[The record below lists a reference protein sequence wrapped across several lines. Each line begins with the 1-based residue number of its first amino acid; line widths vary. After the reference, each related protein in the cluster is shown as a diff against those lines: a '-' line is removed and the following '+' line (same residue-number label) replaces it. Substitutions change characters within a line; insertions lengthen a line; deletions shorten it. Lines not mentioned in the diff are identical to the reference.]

1 MQSMAFDIRWA
12 VLVKNKPY
20 LIFSWRK
27 VMNTLR
33 RYVKNAKDVF
43 RIIAGVIGSYA
54 GVISN
59 IIGTA
64 MGILA
69 SVMVIGGIVGLC
81 VYVKVL
87 PMFTEA
93 REEVFDKLVHLSEDD
108 FVMKEDTVVYD
119 SKGKQVGSVNAGSYK
134 YVKINDVSP
143 YIYEGYIAVEDKRF
157 KTHGGVDLVATM
169 RAGVSLL
176 KHNMEITQG
185 GSTITQ
191 QVIKNN
197 LLTQNKSY
205 TRKIAEIL
213 LAPTIESKF
222 TKAQIM
228 EFYCN
233 SNFYGN
239 KCYGVG
245 AASKYYFGKKCADLE
260 PHEAAMLIGLSNSPA
275 SYNPV
280 LHPKA
285 ALKKRNSVL
294 RIMCKEGVITP
305 KEYKSALKK
314 KLNIKQF
321 SEKGGSKESYV
332 MSYAIHCAAISL
344 MEKENFKFQYVFDSK
359 EDYQKYNKQYSKV
372 YSEKIESIRSGGY
385 KLYTSINMKKQKKLQ
400 KAVDNGLSFNKE
412 KDGDTGK
419 YALQGAA
426 VCINNETNY
435 VEAIVGGRGKNDQY
449 NRAYLAARQSGSA
462 IKPLIDYTP
471 GFESGMYSPST
482 IVNDHKFVNGPS
494 NAGGGYHGNVRIRE
508 AVARS
513 LNTVAWQVLDN
524 ITVKYGLSF
533 LDKLHFHNI
542 SYIDNDNM
550 ALSLGG
556 FTEGVRVVDMAKGF
570 STLANNG
577 SYSDRTCIKKIE
589 HVSDG
594 VVYKNNNEKDQVY
607 SQDAAWMMTDVL
619 KGVFNES
626 YGTGRKLKLDNG
638 QICAGKTGTTN
649 SSKDVWFCGYTKYYT
664 TVVWAG
670 YDTPRAMP
678 GASGASIPGVIW
690 KDYMDDIHKKLKPED
705 FIMPSTISLAKYDG
719 NGNIIEGTAI
729 SGSSKRTYGMDYFS
743 KTILSEKADEVQVL
757 NDKKYQKEVLKKLKN
772 FEKRY
777 ISNIA
782 DYYDLE
788 NDYKELT
795 DMISSIVDDDV
806 RTDYAVRA
814 RNKYD
819 SLKDETVSWKKVVK
833 AYEKQQ
839 KEENERLAEKKKN
852 DSERALKNQIYK
864 NKIELARTRIKR
876 MHGYLYQP
884 SNMQLLID
892 SAKEALDACKGY
904 SEYYNLKAMFD
915 MYKKELEELPV
926 KGESNKKI
934 RRQQIQVNRWQRK
947 NLRKRNRGGSDK
959 WKKIKMI

>member
-1 MQSMAFDIRWA
+1 
-12 VLVKNKPY
+12 
-20 LIFSWRK
+20 
-27 VMNTLR
+27 MNTLR

-143 YIYEGYIAVEDKRF
+143 YMYEGYIAVEDKRF

-344 MEKENFKFQYVFDSK
+344 MEKENFKFKYVFDSK

-482 IVNDHKFVNGPS
+482 IVNDHKFANGPS

-757 NDKKYQKEVLKKLKN
+757 KDKKYQKEVLKKLKN

-884 SNMQLLID
+884 SNMQILID

-926 KGESNKKI
+926 KGESNKKN
-934 RRQQIQVNRWQRK
+934 QTPTDTSEPVATEEPQEEE
-947 NLRKRNRGGSDK
+947 
-959 WKKIKMI
+959 

>member
-1 MQSMAFDIRWA
+1 MAFDIRWA

-482 IVNDHKFVNGPS
+482 IVNDHKFANGPS

-757 NDKKYQKEVLKKLKN
+757 KDKKYQKEVLKKLKN
-772 FEKRY
+772 FEKIY

-795 DMISSIVDDDV
+795 DMISSIMDDDV

-839 KEENERLAEKKKN
+839 KEENERLVEKKKN

-884 SNMQLLID
+884 SNMQILID

-926 KGESNKKI
+926 KGESNKKN
-934 RRQQIQVNRWQRK
+934 QTPTDTCEPVATEEPQEEE
-947 NLRKRNRGGSDK
+947 
-959 WKKIKMI
+959 

>member
-1 MQSMAFDIRWA
+1 
-12 VLVKNKPY
+12 
-20 LIFSWRK
+20 
-27 VMNTLR
+27 MNTLR
-33 RYVKNAKDVF
+33 KYVKNAKDVF
-43 RIIAGVIGSYA
+43 RIIVGAIGSYV
-54 GVISN
+54 GVVSN
-59 IIGTA
+59 ILGA
-64 MGILA
+64 VMGILA

-93 REEVFDKLVHLSEDD
+93 REEVFDKLVHLSKDD
-108 FVMKEDTVVYD
+108 FIMKEDTVVYD
-119 SKGKQVGSVNAGSYK
+119 ANGKKVGSVNAGSYK
-134 YVKINDVSP
+134 YVSINDISP
-143 YIYEGYIAVEDKRF
+143 YIYDGYIAVEDKRF

-245 AASKYYFGKKCADLE
+245 AASRYYFGKKCADLE
-260 PHEAAMLIGLSNSPA
+260 PQEAAMLIGLSNSPTA
-275 SYNPV
+275 YNPV
-280 LHPKA
+280 LHPQA
-285 ALKKRNSVL
+285 ALKKRNRVL
-294 RIMCKEGVITP
+294 KTMCNEGAITP
-305 KEYKSALKK
+305 KEYKAAVKK
-314 KLNIKQF
+314 ELNIKQL
-321 SEKGGSKESYV
+321 SEEGSSNETYV
-332 MSYAIHCAAISL
+332 ISYAIHCSAISL
-344 MEKENFKFQYVFDSK
+344 MEKEDFKFKYVFDSK
-359 EDYQKYNKQYSKV
+359 EDYQKYNKTYSKA

-385 KLYTSINMKKQKKLQ
+385 KIYTSINMKKQKKLQ
-400 KAVDNGLSFNKE
+400 KSVDEGLAFNKE
-412 KDGDTGK
+412 KDNDSGK

-426 VCINNETNY
+426 VCVNNETGY
-435 VEAIVGGRGKNDQY
+435 VEAVVGGRGKNDQY

-482 IVNDHKFVNGPS
+482 IVNDNKFTNGPS
-494 NAGGGYHGNVRIRE
+494 NAGGAYYGSVHIRE

-524 ITVKYGLSF
+524 ISVKYGLSF

-577 SYSDRTCIKKIE
+577 SFSDRTCVKKIE

-594 VVYKNNNEKDQVY
+594 VVYKNNNEKTQVY
-607 SQDAAWMMTDVL
+607 SEDAAWMMTDVL

-626 YGTGRKLKLDNG
+626 YGTGRKLKLENG

-690 KDYMDDIHKKLKPED
+690 KDYMDKIHEKLKPQD
-705 FIMPSTISLAKYDG
+705 FTMPSTISLAKYDSA
-719 NGNIIEGTAI
+719 GNIIEGTAVA
-729 SGSSKRTYGMDYFS
+729 GSKTRPAGMDYFS
-743 KTILSEKADEVQVL
+743 KSILSEKAEEVQVL
-757 NDKKYQKEVLKKLKN
+757 KDKKYQKEVLAALKK
-772 FEKRY
+772 FEKMY
-777 ISNIA
+777 IKNIA

-788 NDYKELT
+788 NDYKKLT

-806 RTDYAVRA
+806 RTDYAIRA

-819 SLKDETVSWKKVVK
+819 SLKDETVDWKKVVK

-852 DSERALKNQIYK
+852 DSQRALNNQIYK
-864 NKIELARTRIKR
+864 NRINLARTRIKR
-876 MHGYLYQP
+876 MHGYVYQP

-892 SAKEALDACKGY
+892 SAKQALDACKGY
-904 SEYYNLKAMFD
+904 AEYTSLKAMYD
-915 MYKKELEELPV
+915 EYKAELENLPTKAEYDKKKNTTTPTEAPV
-926 KGESNKKI
+926 ETAEPVQDGEE
-934 RRQQIQVNRWQRK
+934 
-947 NLRKRNRGGSDK
+947 
-959 WKKIKMI
+959 

>member
-1 MQSMAFDIRWA
+1 
-12 VLVKNKPY
+12 
-20 LIFSWRK
+20 
-27 VMNTLR
+27 MNTLR

-482 IVNDHKFVNGPS
+482 IVNDHKFANGPS

-757 NDKKYQKEVLKKLKN
+757 KDKKYQKEVLKKLKN
-772 FEKRY
+772 FEKIY

-795 DMISSIVDDDV
+795 DMISSIMDDDV

-839 KEENERLAEKKKN
+839 KEENERLVEKKKN

-884 SNMQLLID
+884 SNMQILID

-926 KGESNKKI
+926 KGESN
-934 RRQQIQVNRWQRK
+934 RK
-947 NLRKRNRGGSDK
+947 NQTPTDTSEPVATEEPQEEE
-959 WKKIKMI
+959 

>member
-1 MQSMAFDIRWA
+1 
-12 VLVKNKPY
+12 
-20 LIFSWRK
+20 
-27 VMNTLR
+27 MNTLR

-482 IVNDHKFVNGPS
+482 IVNDHKFANGPS

-743 KTILSEKADEVQVL
+743 NTILSEKADEVQVL
-757 NDKKYQKEVLKKLKN
+757 KDKKYQKEVLKKLKN

-884 SNMQLLID
+884 SNMQILID
-892 SAKEALDACKGY
+892 SAKEALEACKGY

-926 KGESNKKI
+926 KGESNKKN
-934 RRQQIQVNRWQRK
+934 QTPTDTSEPVATEEPQEEE
-947 NLRKRNRGGSDK
+947 
-959 WKKIKMI
+959 

>member
-1 MQSMAFDIRWA
+1 
-12 VLVKNKPY
+12 
-20 LIFSWRK
+20 
-27 VMNTLR
+27 MNTLR
-33 RYVKNAKDVF
+33 KYVKNAKDVF
-43 RIIAGVIGSYA
+43 RIIVGAIGSYV
-54 GVISN
+54 GVVSN
-59 IIGTA
+59 ILGA
-64 MGILA
+64 VMGILA

-93 REEVFDKLVHLSEDD
+93 REEVFDKLVHLSKDD
-108 FVMKEDTVVYD
+108 FIMKEDTVVYD
-119 SKGKQVGSVNAGSYK
+119 ANGKKVGSVNAGSYK
-134 YVKINDVSP
+134 YVSINDISP
-143 YIYEGYIAVEDKRF
+143 YIYDGYIAVEDKRF

-245 AASKYYFGKKCADLE
+245 AASRYYFGKKCADLE
-260 PHEAAMLIGLSNSPA
+260 PQEAAMLIGLSNSPTA
-275 SYNPV
+275 YNPV
-280 LHPKA
+280 LHPQA
-285 ALKKRNSVL
+285 ALKKRNRVL
-294 RIMCKEGVITP
+294 KTMCNEGAITP
-305 KEYKSALKK
+305 KEYKAAVKK
-314 KLNIKQF
+314 ELNIKQL
-321 SEKGGSKESYV
+321 SEEGSSNETYV
-332 MSYAIHCAAISL
+332 ISYAIHCAAISL
-344 MEKENFKFQYVFDSK
+344 MEKEDFKFKYVFDSK
-359 EDYQKYNKQYSKV
+359 EDYQKYNKTYSKA

-385 KLYTSINMKKQKKLQ
+385 KIYTSINMKKQKKLQ
-400 KAVDNGLSFNKE
+400 KSVDEGLAFNKE
-412 KDGDTGK
+412 KDNDSGK

-426 VCINNETNY
+426 VCVNNETGY
-435 VEAIVGGRGKNDQY
+435 VEAVVGGRGKNDQY

-482 IVNDHKFVNGPS
+482 IVNDNKFTNGPS
-494 NAGGGYHGNVRIRE
+494 NAGGAYYGSVHIRE

-524 ITVKYGLSF
+524 ISVKYGLSF

-577 SYSDRTCIKKIE
+577 SFSDRTCVKKIE

-594 VVYKNNNEKDQVY
+594 VVYKNNNEKTQVY
-607 SQDAAWMMTDVL
+607 SEDAAWMMTDVL

-626 YGTGRKLKLDNG
+626 YGTGRKLKLENG

-690 KDYMDDIHKKLKPED
+690 KDYMDKIHEKLKPQD
-705 FIMPSTISLAKYDG
+705 FTMPSTISLAKYDSA
-719 NGNIIEGTAI
+719 GNIIEGTAVA
-729 SGSSKRTYGMDYFS
+729 GSKTRPAGMDYFS
-743 KTILSEKADEVQVL
+743 KSILSEKAEEVQVL
-757 NDKKYQKEVLKKLKN
+757 KDKKYQKEVLAALKK
-772 FEKRY
+772 FEKMY
-777 ISNIA
+777 IKNIA

-788 NDYKELT
+788 NDYKKLT

-806 RTDYAVRA
+806 RTDYAIRA

-819 SLKDETVSWKKVVK
+819 SLKDETVDWKKVVK

-852 DSERALKNQIYK
+852 DSQRALNNQIYK
-864 NKIELARTRIKR
+864 NRINLARTRIKR
-876 MHGYLYQP
+876 MHGYIYQP

-892 SAKEALDACKGY
+892 SAKQALDACKGY
-904 SEYYNLKAMFD
+904 AEYTSLKAMYD
-915 MYKKELEELPV
+915 EYKAELENLPTKAEYDKKKNTTTPTEAPV
-926 KGESNKKI
+926 ETAEPIQDGEE
-934 RRQQIQVNRWQRK
+934 
-947 NLRKRNRGGSDK
+947 
-959 WKKIKMI
+959 

>member
-344 MEKENFKFQYVFDSK
+344 MEKENFKFKYVFDSK

-482 IVNDHKFVNGPS
+482 IVNDHKFTNGPS

-757 NDKKYQKEVLKKLKN
+757 KDKKYQKEVLKKLKN
-772 FEKRY
+772 FEKMY

-795 DMISSIVDDDV
+795 DMISSIMDDDV

-839 KEENERLAEKKKN
+839 KEENERLVEKKKN

-884 SNMQLLID
+884 SNMQILID

-926 KGESNKKI
+926 KGESNKKN
-934 RRQQIQVNRWQRK
+934 QTPTDTSEPVATEEPQEEE
-947 NLRKRNRGGSDK
+947 
-959 WKKIKMI
+959 

>member
-344 MEKENFKFQYVFDSK
+344 MEKENFKFKYVFDSK

-400 KAVDNGLSFNKE
+400 KAVDNGLAFNKE

-482 IVNDHKFVNGPS
+482 IVNDHKFANGPS

-757 NDKKYQKEVLKKLKN
+757 KDKKYQKEVLKKLKN
-772 FEKRY
+772 FEKIY

-795 DMISSIVDDDV
+795 DMISSIMDDDV

-839 KEENERLAEKKKN
+839 KEENERLVEKKKMIQ
-852 DSERALKNQIYK
+852 R
-864 NKIELARTRIKR
+864 EL
-876 MHGYLYQP
+876 
-884 SNMQLLID
+884 
-892 SAKEALDACKGY
+892 
-904 SEYYNLKAMFD
+904 
-915 MYKKELEELPV
+915 
-926 KGESNKKI
+926 
-934 RRQQIQVNRWQRK
+934 
-947 NLRKRNRGGSDK
+947 
-959 WKKIKMI
+959 

>member
-1 MQSMAFDIRWA
+1 
-12 VLVKNKPY
+12 
-20 LIFSWRK
+20 
-27 VMNTLR
+27 
-33 RYVKNAKDVF
+33 
-43 RIIAGVIGSYA
+43 
-54 GVISN
+54 
-59 IIGTA
+59 
-64 MGILA
+64 
-69 SVMVIGGIVGLC
+69 
-81 VYVKVL
+81 
-87 PMFTEA
+87 MFTEA
-93 REEVFDKLVHLSEDD
+93 REEVFDKLVHLSKDD
-108 FVMKEDTVVYD
+108 FIMKEDTVVYD
-119 SKGKQVGSVNAGSYK
+119 ANGKKVGSVNAGSYK
-134 YVKINDVSP
+134 YVSINDISP
-143 YIYEGYIAVEDKRF
+143 YIYDGYIAVEDKRF
-157 KTHGGVDLVATM
+157 RTHGGVDLVATM

-233 SNFYGN
+233 SNYYGN

-245 AASKYYFGKKCADLE
+245 AASRYYFGKKCADLE
-260 PHEAAMLIGLSNSPA
+260 PQEAAMLIGLPNSPA
-275 SYNPV
+275 AYNPV
-280 LHPKA
+280 LHPQA
-285 ALKKRNSVL
+285 ALKKRNRVL
-294 RIMCKEGVITP
+294 KTMCNDGVITP
-305 KEYKSALKK
+305 KEYKAAVKK
-314 KLNIKQF
+314 KLNIKQL
-321 SEKGGSKESYV
+321 SEEGSSNETYV
-332 MSYAIHCAAISL
+332 ISYAIHCSAISL
-344 MEKENFKFQYVFDSK
+344 MEKEDFKFKYVFDSK
-359 EDYQKYNKQYSKV
+359 EDYQKYNKTYSKA

-385 KLYTSINMKKQKKLQ
+385 KIYTSINMKKQKKLQ
-400 KAVDNGLSFNKE
+400 KSVDEGLAFNKE
-412 KDGDTGK
+412 KDNDSGK

-426 VCINNETNY
+426 VCVNNETGY
-435 VEAIVGGRGKNDQY
+435 VEAVVGGRGKNDQY

-482 IVNDHKFVNGPS
+482 IVNDNKFANGPS
-494 NAGGGYHGNVRIRE
+494 NAGGAYYGSVHIRE

-524 ITVKYGLSF
+524 ISVKYGLSF

-577 SYSDRTCIKKIE
+577 SFSDRTCVKKIE

-594 VVYKNNNEKDQVY
+594 VVYKNNNEKTQVY
-607 SQDAAWMMTDVL
+607 SEDAAWMMTDVL

-626 YGTGRKLKLDNG
+626 YGTGRKLKLENG

-690 KDYMDDIHKKLKPED
+690 KDYMDKIHEKLKPQD
-705 FIMPSTISLAKYDG
+705 FTMPSTISLAKYDSA
-719 NGNIIEGTAI
+719 GNIIEGTAVA
-729 SGSSKRTYGMDYFS
+729 GSKTRPAGMDYFS
-743 KTILSEKADEVQVL
+743 KSILSEKAEEVQVL
-757 NDKKYQKEVLKKLKN
+757 KDKQYQKEVLAALKK
-772 FEKRY
+772 FEKMY
-777 ISNIA
+777 IKNIA

-788 NDYKELT
+788 NDYKKLT

-806 RTDYAVRA
+806 RTDYAIRA

-819 SLKDETVSWKKVVK
+819 SLKDETVDWKKVVK

-852 DSERALKNQIYK
+852 DSQRALNNQIYK
-864 NKIELARTRIKR
+864 NRINLARTRIKR
-876 MHGYLYQP
+876 MHGYVYQP

-892 SAKEALDACKGY
+892 SAKQALDACKGY
-904 SEYYNLKAMFD
+904 AEYTSLKAMYD
-915 MYKKELEELPV
+915 EYKAELENLPTKAEYDKKKNTTTPTEAPV
-926 KGESNKKI
+926 ETAEPVQDGEE
-934 RRQQIQVNRWQRK
+934 
-947 NLRKRNRGGSDK
+947 
-959 WKKIKMI
+959 

>member
-1 MQSMAFDIRWA
+1 M
-12 VLVKNKPY
+12 
-20 LIFSWRK
+20 
-27 VMNTLR
+27 
-33 RYVKNAKDVF
+33 
-43 RIIAGVIGSYA
+43 
-54 GVISN
+54 
-59 IIGTA
+59 
-64 MGILA
+64 
-69 SVMVIGGIVGLC
+69 
-81 VYVKVL
+81 
-87 PMFTEA
+87 
-93 REEVFDKLVHLSEDD
+93 
-108 FVMKEDTVVYD
+108 
-119 SKGKQVGSVNAGSYK
+119 
-134 YVKINDVSP
+134 
-143 YIYEGYIAVEDKRF
+143 EDKRF

-294 RIMCKEGVITP
+294 MIMCKEGVITP

-482 IVNDHKFVNGPS
+482 IVNDHKFANGPS

-757 NDKKYQKEVLKKLKN
+757 KDKKYQKEVLKKLKN
-772 FEKRY
+772 FEKIY

-795 DMISSIVDDDV
+795 DMISSIMDDDV

-839 KEENERLAEKKKN
+839 KEENERLVEKKKN

-884 SNMQLLID
+884 SNMQILID

-926 KGESNKKI
+926 KGESNKKN
-934 RRQQIQVNRWQRK
+934 QTPTDTSEPVATEEPQEEE
-947 NLRKRNRGGSDK
+947 
-959 WKKIKMI
+959 

>member
-482 IVNDHKFVNGPS
+482 IVNDHKFANGPS

-705 FIMPSTISLAKYDG
+705 FILPYTISLAKYDG

-757 NDKKYQKEVLKKLKN
+757 KDKKYQKEVLKKLKN

-884 SNMQLLID
+884 SNMQILID

-926 KGESNKKI
+926 KGESNKKN
-934 RRQQIQVNRWQRK
+934 QTPTDTSEPVATEEPQEEE
-947 NLRKRNRGGSDK
+947 
-959 WKKIKMI
+959 

>member
-275 SYNPV
+275 LYNPV

-757 NDKKYQKEVLKKLKN
+757 KDKKYQKEVLKKLKN

-926 KGESNKKI
+926 KGESNKKN
-934 RRQQIQVNRWQRK
+934 QTPTDTSEPVATEEPQEEE
-947 NLRKRNRGGSDK
+947 
-959 WKKIKMI
+959 

>member
-1 MQSMAFDIRWA
+1 
-12 VLVKNKPY
+12 
-20 LIFSWRK
+20 
-27 VMNTLR
+27 MNTLR

-43 RIIAGVIGSYA
+43 RIIVGAIGSYV
-54 GVISN
+54 GVVSN
-59 IIGTA
+59 ILGA
-64 MGILA
+64 VMGILA

-93 REEVFDKLVHLSEDD
+93 REEVFDKLVHLSKDD
-108 FVMKEDTVVYD
+108 FIMKEDTVVYD
-119 SKGKQVGSVNAGSYK
+119 ANGKKVGSVNAGSYK
-134 YVKINDVSP
+134 YVSINDISP
-143 YIYEGYIAVEDKRF
+143 YIYDGYIAVEDKRF
-157 KTHGGVDLVATM
+157 RTHGGVDLVATM

-233 SNFYGN
+233 SNYYGN

-245 AASKYYFGKKCADLE
+245 AASRYYFGKKCADLE
-260 PHEAAMLIGLSNSPA
+260 PQEAAMLIGLSNSPA

-280 LHPKA
+280 LHPQA
-285 ALKKRNSVL
+285 ALKKRNRVL
-294 RIMCKEGVITP
+294 KTMCNDGVITP
-305 KEYKSALKK
+305 KEYKAAVKK
-314 KLNIKQF
+314 KLNIKQLT
-321 SEKGGSKESYV
+321 EEGSSNETYV
-332 MSYAIHCAAISL
+332 ISYAIHCSAISL
-344 MEKENFKFQYVFDSK
+344 MEKEDFKFKYVFDSK
-359 EDYQKYNKQYSKV
+359 EDYQKYNKTYSKA
-372 YSEKIESIRSGGY
+372 YNEKIESIRSGGY
-385 KLYTSINMKKQKKLQ
+385 KIYTSINMKKQKKLQ
-400 KAVDNGLSFNKE
+400 KSVDEGLAFNKE
-412 KDGDTGK
+412 KDNDSGK

-426 VCINNETNY
+426 VCVNNETGY
-435 VEAIVGGRGKNDQY
+435 VEAVVGGRGKNDQY

-482 IVNDHKFVNGPS
+482 IVNDNKFTNGPS
-494 NAGGGYHGNVRIRE
+494 NAGGAYYGSVHIRE

-524 ITVKYGLSF
+524 ISVKYGLSF

-577 SYSDRTCIKKIE
+577 SFSDRTCVKKIE

-594 VVYKNNNEKDQVY
+594 VVYKNNNEKTQVY
-607 SQDAAWMMTDVL
+607 SEDAAWMMTDVL

-626 YGTGRKLKLDNG
+626 YGTGRKLKLENG

-690 KDYMDDIHKKLKPED
+690 KDYMDKIHEKLKPQD
-705 FIMPSTISLAKYDG
+705 FTMPSTISLAKYDSA
-719 NGNIIEGTAI
+719 GNIIEGTAVA
-729 SGSSKRTYGMDYFS
+729 GSKTRPAGMDYFS
-743 KTILSEKADEVQVL
+743 KSILSEKAEEVQVL
-757 NDKKYQKEVLKKLKN
+757 KDKQYQKEVLAALKK
-772 FEKRY
+772 FEKMY
-777 ISNIA
+777 IKNIA

-788 NDYKELT
+788 NDYKKLI

-806 RTDYAVRA
+806 RTDYAIRA

-819 SLKDETVSWKKVVK
+819 SLKDETVDWKKVVK

-852 DSERALKNQIYK
+852 DSQRALNNQIYK
-864 NKIELARTRIKR
+864 NRINLARTRIKR
-876 MHGYLYQP
+876 MHGYIYQP
-884 SNMQLLID
+884 SNMQILID
-892 SAKEALDACKGY
+892 SAKQALDACKGY
-904 SEYYNLKAMFD
+904 AEYTSLKAMYD
-915 MYKKELEELPV
+915 EYKAELENLPTKAEYDKKKNTTTPTEAPV
-926 KGESNKKI
+926 ETAEPIQDGEE
-934 RRQQIQVNRWQRK
+934 
-947 NLRKRNRGGSDK
+947 
-959 WKKIKMI
+959 

>member
-1 MQSMAFDIRWA
+1 
-12 VLVKNKPY
+12 
-20 LIFSWRK
+20 
-27 VMNTLR
+27 MNTLR

-43 RIIAGVIGSYA
+43 RIIVGAIGSYV
-54 GVISN
+54 GVVSN
-59 IIGTA
+59 ILGA
-64 MGILA
+64 VMGILA

-93 REEVFDKLVHLSEDD
+93 REEVFDKLVHLSKDD
-108 FVMKEDTVVYD
+108 FIMKEDTVVYD
-119 SKGKQVGSVNAGSYK
+119 ANGKKVGSVNAGSYK
-134 YVKINDVSP
+134 YVSINDISP
-143 YIYEGYIAVEDKRF
+143 YIYDGYIAVEDKRF

-233 SNFYGN
+233 SNYYGN

-245 AASKYYFGKKCADLE
+245 AASRYYFGKKCADLE
-260 PHEAAMLIGLSNSPA
+260 PQEAAMLIGLSNSPTA
-275 SYNPV
+275 YNPV
-280 LHPKA
+280 LHPQA
-285 ALKKRNSVL
+285 ALKKRNRVL
-294 RIMCKEGVITP
+294 KTMCNEGAITP
-305 KEYKSALKK
+305 KEYKAAVKK
-314 KLNIKQF
+314 ELNIKQL
-321 SEKGGSKESYV
+321 SEEGSSNETYV
-332 MSYAIHCAAISL
+332 ISYAIHCSAISL
-344 MEKENFKFQYVFDSK
+344 MEKEDFKFKYVFDSK
-359 EDYQKYNKQYSKV
+359 EDYQKYNKTYSKA

-385 KLYTSINMKKQKKLQ
+385 KIYTSINMKKQKKLQ
-400 KAVDNGLSFNKE
+400 KSVDEGLAFNKE
-412 KDGDTGK
+412 KDNDSGK

-426 VCINNETNY
+426 VCVNNETGY
-435 VEAIVGGRGKNDQY
+435 VEAVVGGRGKNDQY

-482 IVNDHKFVNGPS
+482 IVNDNKFTNGPS
-494 NAGGGYHGNVRIRE
+494 NAGGAYYGSVHIRE

-524 ITVKYGLSF
+524 ISVKYGLSF

-577 SYSDRTCIKKIE
+577 SFSDRTCVKKIE

-594 VVYKNNNEKDQVY
+594 VVYKNNNEKTQVY
-607 SQDAAWMMTDVL
+607 SEDAAWMMTDVL

-626 YGTGRKLKLDNG
+626 YGTGRKLKLENG

-690 KDYMDDIHKKLKPED
+690 KDYMDKIHEKLKPQD
-705 FIMPSTISLAKYDG
+705 FTMPSTISLAKYDSA
-719 NGNIIEGTAI
+719 GNIIEGTAVA
-729 SGSSKRTYGMDYFS
+729 GSKTRPAGMDYFS
-743 KTILSEKADEVQVL
+743 KSILSEKAEEVQVL
-757 NDKKYQKEVLKKLKN
+757 KDKQYQKEVLAALKK
-772 FEKRY
+772 FEKMY
-777 ISNIA
+777 IKNIA

-788 NDYKELT
+788 NDYKKLT

-806 RTDYAVRA
+806 RTDYAIRA

-819 SLKDETVSWKKVVK
+819 SLKDETVDWKKVVK

-852 DSERALKNQIYK
+852 DSQRALNNQIYK
-864 NKIELARTRIKR
+864 NRINLARTRIKR
-876 MHGYLYQP
+876 MHGYVYQP

-892 SAKEALDACKGY
+892 SAKQALDACKGY
-904 SEYYNLKAMFD
+904 AEYTSLKAMYD
-915 MYKKELEELPV
+915 EYKAELENLPTKAEYDKKKNTTTPTEAPV
-926 KGESNKKI
+926 ETAEPVQDGEE
-934 RRQQIQVNRWQRK
+934 
-947 NLRKRNRGGSDK
+947 
-959 WKKIKMI
+959 

>member
-1 MQSMAFDIRWA
+1 
-12 VLVKNKPY
+12 
-20 LIFSWRK
+20 
-27 VMNTLR
+27 MNTLR
-33 RYVKNAKDVF
+33 KYVKNAKDVF
-43 RIIAGVIGSYA
+43 RIIVGAIGSYV
-54 GVISN
+54 GVVSN
-59 IIGTA
+59 ILGA
-64 MGILA
+64 VMGILA

-93 REEVFDKLVHLSEDD
+93 REEVFDKLVHLSKDD
-108 FVMKEDTVVYD
+108 FIMKEDTVVYD
-119 SKGKQVGSVNAGSYK
+119 ANGKKVGSVNAGSYK
-134 YVKINDVSP
+134 YVSINDISP
-143 YIYEGYIAVEDKRF
+143 YIYDGYIAVEDKRF
-157 KTHGGVDLVATM
+157 RTHGGVDLVATM

-233 SNFYGN
+233 SNYYGN

-245 AASKYYFGKKCADLE
+245 AASRYYFGKKCADLE
-260 PHEAAMLIGLSNSPA
+260 PQEAAMLIGLSNSPA
-275 SYNPV
+275 AYNPV
-280 LHPKA
+280 LHPQA
-285 ALKKRNSVL
+285 ALKKRNRVL
-294 RIMCKEGVITP
+294 KTMCNDGVITP
-305 KEYKSALKK
+305 KEYKAAVKK
-314 KLNIKQF
+314 KLNIKQL
-321 SEKGGSKESYV
+321 SEEGSSNETYV
-332 MSYAIHCAAISL
+332 ISYAIHCSAISL
-344 MEKENFKFQYVFDSK
+344 MEKEDFKFKYVFDSK
-359 EDYQKYNKQYSKV
+359 EDYQKYNKTYSKA
-372 YSEKIESIRSGGY
+372 YNEKIESIRSGGY
-385 KLYTSINMKKQKKLQ
+385 KIYTSINMKKQKKLQ
-400 KAVDNGLSFNKE
+400 KSVDEGLAFNKE
-412 KDGDTGK
+412 KDNDSGK

-426 VCINNETNY
+426 VCVNNETGY
-435 VEAIVGGRGKNDQY
+435 VEAVVGGRGKNDQY

-482 IVNDHKFVNGPS
+482 IVNDNKFANGPS
-494 NAGGGYHGNVRIRE
+494 NAGGAYYGSVHIRE

-524 ITVKYGLSF
+524 ISVKYGLSF

-577 SYSDRTCIKKIE
+577 SFSDRTCVKKIE

-594 VVYKNNNEKDQVY
+594 VVYKNNNEKTQVY
-607 SQDAAWMMTDVL
+607 SEDAAWMMTDVL

-626 YGTGRKLKLDNG
+626 YGTGRKLKLENG

-690 KDYMDDIHKKLKPED
+690 KDYMDKIHEKLKPQD
-705 FIMPSTISLAKYDG
+705 FTMPSTISLAKYDSA
-719 NGNIIEGTAI
+719 GNIIEGTAVA
-729 SGSSKRTYGMDYFS
+729 GSKTRPAGMDYFS
-743 KTILSEKADEVQVL
+743 KSILSEKAEEVQVL
-757 NDKKYQKEVLKKLKN
+757 KDKQYQKEVLAALKK
-772 FEKRY
+772 FEKMY
-777 ISNIA
+777 IKNIA

-788 NDYKELT
+788 NDYKKLT

-806 RTDYAVRA
+806 RTDYAIRA

-819 SLKDETVSWKKVVK
+819 SLKDETVDWKKVVK

-852 DSERALKNQIYK
+852 DSQRALNNQIYK
-864 NKIELARTRIKR
+864 NRINLARTRIKR
-876 MHGYLYQP
+876 MHGYIYQP

-892 SAKEALDACKGY
+892 SAKQALDACKGY
-904 SEYYNLKAMFD
+904 AEYTSLKAMYD
-915 MYKKELEELPV
+915 EYKAELENLPTKAEYDKKKNTTTPTEAPV
-926 KGESNKKI
+926 ETAEPVQDGEE
-934 RRQQIQVNRWQRK
+934 
-947 NLRKRNRGGSDK
+947 
-959 WKKIKMI
+959 

>member
-87 PMFTEA
+87 PMFTEG

-482 IVNDHKFVNGPS
+482 IVNDHKFANGPS

-757 NDKKYQKEVLKKLKN
+757 KDKKYQKEVLKKLKN

-839 KEENERLAEKKKN
+839 KEENERLVEKKKN

-884 SNMQLLID
+884 SNMQILID

-926 KGESNKKI
+926 KGESNKKN
-934 RRQQIQVNRWQRK
+934 QTPTDTSEPVATEEPQEEE
-947 NLRKRNRGGSDK
+947 
-959 WKKIKMI
+959 

>member
-1 MQSMAFDIRWA
+1 
-12 VLVKNKPY
+12 
-20 LIFSWRK
+20 
-27 VMNTLR
+27 
-33 RYVKNAKDVF
+33 
-43 RIIAGVIGSYA
+43 
-54 GVISN
+54 
-59 IIGTA
+59 
-64 MGILA
+64 
-69 SVMVIGGIVGLC
+69 
-81 VYVKVL
+81 
-87 PMFTEA
+87 
-93 REEVFDKLVHLSEDD
+93 
-108 FVMKEDTVVYD
+108 
-119 SKGKQVGSVNAGSYK
+119 
-134 YVKINDVSP
+134 
-143 YIYEGYIAVEDKRF
+143 
-157 KTHGGVDLVATM
+157 
-169 RAGVSLL
+169 
-176 KHNMEITQG
+176 MEITQG

-233 SNFYGN
+233 SNYYGN

-245 AASKYYFGKKCADLE
+245 AASRYYFGKKCADLE
-260 PHEAAMLIGLSNSPA
+260 PQEAAMLIGLSNSPA
-275 SYNPV
+275 AYNPV
-280 LHPKA
+280 LHPQA
-285 ALKKRNSVL
+285 ALKKRNRVL
-294 RIMCKEGVITP
+294 KTMCNDGVITP
-305 KEYKSALKK
+305 KEYKAAVKK
-314 KLNIKQF
+314 KLNIKQL
-321 SEKGGSKESYV
+321 SEEGSSNETYV
-332 MSYAIHCAAISL
+332 ISYAIHCSAISL
-344 MEKENFKFQYVFDSK
+344 MEKEDFKFKYVFDSK
-359 EDYQKYNKQYSKV
+359 EDYQKYNKTYSKA

-385 KLYTSINMKKQKKLQ
+385 KIYTSINMKKQKKLQ
-400 KAVDNGLSFNKE
+400 KSVDEGLAFNKE
-412 KDGDTGK
+412 KDNDSGK

-426 VCINNETNY
+426 VCVNNETGY
-435 VEAIVGGRGKNDQY
+435 VEAVVGGRGKNDQY

-482 IVNDHKFVNGPS
+482 IVNDNKFANGPS
-494 NAGGGYHGNVRIRE
+494 NAGGAYYGSVHIRE

-524 ITVKYGLSF
+524 ISVKYGLSF

-577 SYSDRTCIKKIE
+577 SFSDRTCVKKIE

-594 VVYKNNNEKDQVY
+594 VVYKNNNEKTQVY
-607 SQDAAWMMTDVL
+607 SEDAAWMMTDVL

-626 YGTGRKLKLDNG
+626 YGTGRKLKLENG

-690 KDYMDDIHKKLKPED
+690 KDYMDKIHEKLKPQD
-705 FIMPSTISLAKYDG
+705 FTMPSTISLAKYDSA
-719 NGNIIEGTAI
+719 GNIIEGTAVA
-729 SGSSKRTYGMDYFS
+729 GSKTRPAGMDYFS
-743 KTILSEKADEVQVL
+743 KSILSEKAEEVQVL
-757 NDKKYQKEVLKKLKN
+757 KDKQYQKEVLAALKK
-772 FEKRY
+772 FEKMY
-777 ISNIA
+777 IKNIA

-788 NDYKELT
+788 NDYKKLT

-806 RTDYAVRA
+806 RTDYAIRA

-819 SLKDETVSWKKVVK
+819 SLKDETVDWKKVVK

-852 DSERALKNQIYK
+852 DSQRALNNQIYK
-864 NKIELARTRIKR
+864 NRINLARTRIKR
-876 MHGYLYQP
+876 MHGYVYQP

-892 SAKEALDACKGY
+892 SAKQALDACKGY
-904 SEYYNLKAMFD
+904 AEYTSLKAMYD
-915 MYKKELEELPV
+915 EYKAELENLPTKAEYDKKKNNTTPTEAPV
-926 KGESNKKI
+926 ETAEPVQDGEE
-934 RRQQIQVNRWQRK
+934 
-947 NLRKRNRGGSDK
+947 
-959 WKKIKMI
+959 

>member
-87 PMFTEA
+87 PVFTEA

-482 IVNDHKFVNGPS
+482 IVNDHKFANGPS

-757 NDKKYQKEVLKKLKN
+757 KDKKYQKEVLKKLKN

-884 SNMQLLID
+884 SNMQILID
-892 SAKEALDACKGY
+892 SAKEALEACKGY

-926 KGESNKKI
+926 KGESNKKN
-934 RRQQIQVNRWQRK
+934 QTPTDTSEPVATEEPQEEE
-947 NLRKRNRGGSDK
+947 
-959 WKKIKMI
+959 

>member
-1 MQSMAFDIRWA
+1 MQFMAFDIRWA

-321 SEKGGSKESYV
+321 LEKGGSKDSYV

-344 MEKENFKFQYVFDSK
+344 MEKENFKFKYVFDSK

-482 IVNDHKFVNGPS
+482 IVNDHKFANGPS

-757 NDKKYQKEVLKKLKN
+757 KDKKYQKEVLKKLKN

-884 SNMQLLID
+884 SNMQILID

-915 MYKKELEELPV
+915 MYKKEGV
-926 KGESNKKI
+926 RI
-934 RRQQIQVNRWQRK
+934 VYRWNGQ
-947 NLRKRNRGGSDK
+947 
-959 WKKIKMI
+959 

>member
-20 LIFSWRK
+20 LIFCWRK

-482 IVNDHKFVNGPS
+482 IVNDHKFANGPS

-757 NDKKYQKEVLKKLKN
+757 KDKKYQKEVLKKLKN

-884 SNMQLLID
+884 SNMQILID
-892 SAKEALDACKGY
+892 SAKEALEACKGY

-926 KGESNKKI
+926 KGESNKKN
-934 RRQQIQVNRWQRK
+934 QTPTDTSEPVATEEPQEEE
-947 NLRKRNRGGSDK
+947 
-959 WKKIKMI
+959 

>member
-482 IVNDHKFVNGPS
+482 IVNDHKFANGPS
-494 NAGGGYHGNVRIRE
+494 NAGGGYHGNVRIRD

-757 NDKKYQKEVLKKLKN
+757 KDKKYQKEVLKKLKN
-772 FEKRY
+772 FEKIY

-795 DMISSIVDDDV
+795 DMISSIMDDDV

-839 KEENERLAEKKKN
+839 KEENERLVEKKKN

-884 SNMQLLID
+884 SNMQILID

-926 KGESNKKI
+926 KGESNKKN
-934 RRQQIQVNRWQRK
+934 QTPTDTSEPVATEEPQEEE
-947 NLRKRNRGGSDK
+947 
-959 WKKIKMI
+959 

>member
-1 MQSMAFDIRWA
+1 
-12 VLVKNKPY
+12 
-20 LIFSWRK
+20 
-27 VMNTLR
+27 MNTLR

-482 IVNDHKFVNGPS
+482 IVNDHKFANGPS

-743 KTILSEKADEVQVL
+743 KTILSEKADEVQGL
-757 NDKKYQKEVLKKLKN
+757 KDKKYQKEVLKKLKN
-772 FEKRY
+772 FEKIY

-795 DMISSIVDDDV
+795 DMISSIMDDDV

-839 KEENERLAEKKKN
+839 KEENERLVEKKKN

-884 SNMQLLID
+884 SNMQILID

-926 KGESNKKI
+926 KGESNKKN
-934 RRQQIQVNRWQRK
+934 QTPTDTSEPVATEEPQEEE
-947 NLRKRNRGGSDK
+947 
-959 WKKIKMI
+959 

>member
-1 MQSMAFDIRWA
+1 
-12 VLVKNKPY
+12 
-20 LIFSWRK
+20 
-27 VMNTLR
+27 MNTLR
-33 RYVKNAKDVF
+33 KYVKNAKDVF
-43 RIIAGVIGSYA
+43 RIIVGAIGSYV
-54 GVISN
+54 GVVSN
-59 IIGTA
+59 ILGA
-64 MGILA
+64 VMGILA

-93 REEVFDKLVHLSEDD
+93 REEVFDKLVHLSKDD
-108 FVMKEDTVVYD
+108 FIMKEDTVVYD
-119 SKGKQVGSVNAGSYK
+119 ANGKKVGSVNAGSYK
-134 YVKINDVSP
+134 YVSINDISP
-143 YIYEGYIAVEDKRF
+143 YIYDGYIAVEDKRF
-157 KTHGGVDLVATM
+157 RTHGGVDLVATM

-233 SNFYGN
+233 SNYYGN

-245 AASKYYFGKKCADLE
+245 AASRYYFGKKCADLE
-260 PHEAAMLIGLSNSPA
+260 PQEAAMLIGLSNSPA
-275 SYNPV
+275 AYNPV
-280 LHPKA
+280 LHPQA
-285 ALKKRNSVL
+285 ALKKRNRVL
-294 RIMCKEGVITP
+294 KTMCNDGVITP
-305 KEYKSALKK
+305 KEYKAAVKK
-314 KLNIKQF
+314 KLNIKQL
-321 SEKGGSKESYV
+321 SEEGSSNETYV
-332 MSYAIHCAAISL
+332 ISYAIHCSAISL
-344 MEKENFKFQYVFDSK
+344 MEKEDFKFKYVFDSK
-359 EDYQKYNKQYSKV
+359 EDYKKYNKTYSKA

-385 KLYTSINMKKQKKLQ
+385 KIYTSINMKKQKKLQ
-400 KAVDNGLSFNKE
+400 KSVDEGLAFNKE
-412 KDGDTGK
+412 KDNDSGK

-426 VCINNETNY
+426 VCVNNETGY
-435 VEAIVGGRGKNDQY
+435 VEAVVGGRGKNDQY

-482 IVNDHKFVNGPS
+482 IVNDNKFANGPS
-494 NAGGGYHGNVRIRE
+494 NAGGAYYGSVHIRE

-513 LNTVAWQVLDN
+513 LNTVEWQVLDN
-524 ITVKYGLSF
+524 ISVKYGLSF

-577 SYSDRTCIKKIE
+577 SFSDRTCVKKIE

-594 VVYKNNNEKDQVY
+594 VVYKNNNEKTQVY
-607 SQDAAWMMTDVL
+607 SEDAAWMMTDVL

-626 YGTGRKLKLDNG
+626 YGTGRKLKLENG

-690 KDYMDDIHKKLKPED
+690 KDYMDKIHEKLKPQD
-705 FIMPSTISLAKYDG
+705 FTMPSTISLAKYDSA
-719 NGNIIEGTAI
+719 GNIIEGTAVA
-729 SGSSKRTYGMDYFS
+729 GSKTRPAGMDYFS
-743 KTILSEKADEVQVL
+743 KSILSEKAEEVQVL
-757 NDKKYQKEVLKKLKN
+757 KDKQYQKEVLAALKK
-772 FEKRY
+772 FEKMY
-777 ISNIA
+777 IKNIA

-788 NDYKELT
+788 NDYKKLT

-806 RTDYAVRA
+806 RTDYAIRA

-819 SLKDETVSWKKVVK
+819 SLKDETVDWKKVVK

-839 KEENERLAEKKKN
+839 KEENERLAEKKTN
-852 DSERALKNQIYK
+852 DSQRALNNQIYK
-864 NKIELARTRIKR
+864 NRINLARTRIKR
-876 MHGYLYQP
+876 MHGYVYQP

-892 SAKEALDACKGY
+892 SAKQALDACKGY
-904 SEYYNLKAMFD
+904 AEYTSLKAMYD
-915 MYKKELEELPV
+915 EYKAELENLPTKAEYDKKKNTTTPTEAPV
-926 KGESNKKI
+926 ETAEPVQDGEE
-934 RRQQIQVNRWQRK
+934 
-947 NLRKRNRGGSDK
+947 
-959 WKKIKMI
+959 

>member
-1 MQSMAFDIRWA
+1 
-12 VLVKNKPY
+12 
-20 LIFSWRK
+20 
-27 VMNTLR
+27 MNTLR

-134 YVKINDVSP
+134 YVKINDVSQ

-482 IVNDHKFVNGPS
+482 IVNDHKFANGPS

-757 NDKKYQKEVLKKLKN
+757 KDKKYQKEVLKKLKN
-772 FEKRY
+772 FEKIY

-795 DMISSIVDDDV
+795 DMISSIMDDDV

-839 KEENERLAEKKKN
+839 KEENERLVEKKKN

-884 SNMQLLID
+884 SNMQILID

-926 KGESNKKI
+926 KGESNKKN
-934 RRQQIQVNRWQRK
+934 QTPTDTSEPVATEEPQEEE
-947 NLRKRNRGGSDK
+947 
-959 WKKIKMI
+959 

>member
-344 MEKENFKFQYVFDSK
+344 MEKENFKFKYVFDSK

-482 IVNDHKFVNGPS
+482 IVNDHKFANGPS

-577 SYSDRTCIKKIE
+577 SDIDRTCIKKIE

-757 NDKKYQKEVLKKLKN
+757 KDKKYQKEVLKKLKN

-884 SNMQLLID
+884 SNMQILID

-926 KGESNKKI
+926 KGESNKKN
-934 RRQQIQVNRWQRK
+934 QTPTDTSEPVATEEPQEEE
-947 NLRKRNRGGSDK
+947 
-959 WKKIKMI
+959 

>member
-1 MQSMAFDIRWA
+1 
-12 VLVKNKPY
+12 
-20 LIFSWRK
+20 
-27 VMNTLR
+27 MNTLR
-33 RYVKNAKDVF
+33 KYVKNAKDVF
-43 RIIAGVIGSYA
+43 RIIVGAIGSYV
-54 GVISN
+54 GVVSN
-59 IIGTA
+59 ILGA
-64 MGILA
+64 VMGILA

-93 REEVFDKLVHLSEDD
+93 REEVFDKLVHLSKDD
-108 FVMKEDTVVYD
+108 FIMKEDTVVYD
-119 SKGKQVGSVNAGSYK
+119 ANGKKVGSVNAGSYK
-134 YVKINDVSP
+134 YVSINDISP
-143 YIYEGYIAVEDKRF
+143 YIYDGYIAVEDKRF

-245 AASKYYFGKKCADLE
+245 AASRYYFGKKCADLE
-260 PHEAAMLIGLSNSPA
+260 PQEAAMLIGLSNSPTA
-275 SYNPV
+275 YNPV
-280 LHPKA
+280 LHPQA
-285 ALKKRNSVL
+285 ALKKRNRVL
-294 RIMCKEGVITP
+294 KTMCNEGAITP
-305 KEYKSALKK
+305 KEYKAAVKK
-314 KLNIKQF
+314 ELNIKQL
-321 SEKGGSKESYV
+321 SEEGSSNETYV
-332 MSYAIHCAAISL
+332 ISYAIHCAAISL
-344 MEKENFKFQYVFDSK
+344 MEKEDFKFKYVFDSK
-359 EDYQKYNKQYSKV
+359 EDYQKYNKTYSKA

-385 KLYTSINMKKQKKLQ
+385 KIYTSINMKKQKKLQ
-400 KAVDNGLSFNKE
+400 KSVDEGLAFNKE
-412 KDGDTGK
+412 KDNDSGK

-426 VCINNETNY
+426 VCVNNETGY
-435 VEAIVGGRGKNDQY
+435 VEAVVGGRGKNDQY

-482 IVNDHKFVNGPS
+482 IVNDNKFTNGPS
-494 NAGGGYHGNVRIRE
+494 NAGGAYYGSVHIRE

-524 ITVKYGLSF
+524 ISVKYGLSF

-577 SYSDRTCIKKIE
+577 SFSDRTCVKKIE

-594 VVYKNNNEKDQVY
+594 VVYKNNNEKTQVY
-607 SQDAAWMMTDVL
+607 SEDAAWMMTDVL

-626 YGTGRKLKLDNG
+626 YGTGRKLKLENG

-690 KDYMDDIHKKLKPED
+690 KDYMDKIHEKLKPQD
-705 FIMPSTISLAKYDG
+705 FTMPSTISLAKYDSA
-719 NGNIIEGTAI
+719 GNIIEGTAVA
-729 SGSSKRTYGMDYFS
+729 GSKTRPAGMDYFS
-743 KTILSEKADEVQVL
+743 KSILSEKAEEVQVL
-757 NDKKYQKEVLKKLKN
+757 KDKQYQKEVLAALKK
-772 FEKRY
+772 FEKMY
-777 ISNIA
+777 IKNIA

-788 NDYKELT
+788 NDYKKLT

-806 RTDYAVRA
+806 RTDYAIRA

-819 SLKDETVSWKKVVK
+819 SLKDETVDWKKVVK

-852 DSERALKNQIYK
+852 DSQRALNNQIYK
-864 NKIELARTRIKR
+864 NRINLARTRIKR
-876 MHGYLYQP
+876 MHGYIYQP

-892 SAKEALDACKGY
+892 SAKQALDACKGY
-904 SEYYNLKAMFD
+904 AEYTSLKAMYD
-915 MYKKELEELPV
+915 EYKAELENLPTKAEYDKKKNTTTPTEAPV
-926 KGESNKKI
+926 ETAEPVQDGEE
-934 RRQQIQVNRWQRK
+934 
-947 NLRKRNRGGSDK
+947 
-959 WKKIKMI
+959 

>member
-1 MQSMAFDIRWA
+1 
-12 VLVKNKPY
+12 
-20 LIFSWRK
+20 
-27 VMNTLR
+27 MNTLR

-344 MEKENFKFQYVFDSK
+344 MEKENFKFKYVFDSK

-482 IVNDHKFVNGPS
+482 IVNDHKFANGPS

-626 YGTGRKLKLDNG
+626 YGTGHKLKLDNG

-757 NDKKYQKEVLKKLKN
+757 KDKKYQKEVLKKLKN

-884 SNMQLLID
+884 SNMQILID

-926 KGESNKKI
+926 KGESNKKN
-934 RRQQIQVNRWQRK
+934 QTPTDTSEPVATEEPQEEE
-947 NLRKRNRGGSDK
+947 
-959 WKKIKMI
+959 

>member
-344 MEKENFKFQYVFDSK
+344 MEKENYKFKYVFDSK

-400 KAVDNGLSFNKE
+400 KAVDNGLAFNKE

-471 GFESGMYSPST
+471 GFESGLYSPST
-482 IVNDHKFVNGPS
+482 IVNDHKFANGPS

-570 STLANNG
+570 STLSNNG

-757 NDKKYQKEVLKKLKN
+757 KDKKYQKEVLKKLKN

-884 SNMQLLID
+884 SNMQILID

-926 KGESNKKI
+926 KGESNKKN
-934 RRQQIQVNRWQRK
+934 QTPTDTSEPVATEEPQEEE
-947 NLRKRNRGGSDK
+947 
-959 WKKIKMI
+959 

>member
-1 MQSMAFDIRWA
+1 
-12 VLVKNKPY
+12 
-20 LIFSWRK
+20 
-27 VMNTLR
+27 MNNLR

-43 RIIAGVIGSYA
+43 RIIVGAIGSYV
-54 GVISN
+54 GVVSN
-59 IIGTA
+59 ILGA
-64 MGILA
+64 VMGILA

-93 REEVFDKLVHLSEDD
+93 REEVFDKLVHLSKDD
-108 FVMKEDTVVYD
+108 FIMKEDTVVYD
-119 SKGKQVGSVNAGSYK
+119 ANGKKVGSVNAGSYK
-134 YVKINDVSP
+134 YVSINDISP
-143 YIYEGYIAVEDKRF
+143 YIYDGYIAVEDKRF
-157 KTHGGVDLVATM
+157 RTHGGVDLVATM

-233 SNFYGN
+233 SNYYGN

-245 AASKYYFGKKCADLE
+245 AASRYYFGKKCADLE
-260 PHEAAMLIGLSNSPA
+260 PQEAAMLIGLSNSPA

-280 LHPKA
+280 LHPQA
-285 ALKKRNSVL
+285 ALNKRNRVL
-294 RIMCKEGVITP
+294 KTMCNDGVITP
-305 KEYKSALKK
+305 KEYKAAVKK
-314 KLNIKQF
+314 KLNIKQLT
-321 SEKGGSKESYV
+321 EEGSSNETYV
-332 MSYAIHCAAISL
+332 ISYAIHCSAISL
-344 MEKENFKFQYVFDSK
+344 MEKEDFKFKYVFDSK
-359 EDYQKYNKQYSKV
+359 EDYQKYNKTYSKA
-372 YSEKIESIRSGGY
+372 YNEKIESIRSGGY
-385 KLYTSINMKKQKKLQ
+385 KIYTSINMKKQKKLQ
-400 KAVDNGLSFNKE
+400 KSVDEGLAFNKE
-412 KDGDTGK
+412 KDNDSGK

-426 VCINNETNY
+426 VCVNNETGY
-435 VEAIVGGRGKNDQY
+435 VEAVVGGRGKNDQY

-482 IVNDHKFVNGPS
+482 IVNDNKFTNGPS
-494 NAGGGYHGNVRIRE
+494 NAGGAYYGSVHIRE

-524 ITVKYGLSF
+524 ISVKYGLSF

-577 SYSDRTCIKKIE
+577 SFSDRTCVKKIE

-594 VVYKNNNEKDQVY
+594 VVYKNNNEKTQVY
-607 SQDAAWMMTDVL
+607 SEDAAWMMTDVL

-626 YGTGRKLKLDNG
+626 YGTGRKLKLENG

-690 KDYMDDIHKKLKPED
+690 KDYMDKIHEKLKPQD
-705 FIMPSTISLAKYDG
+705 FTMPSTISLAKYDSA
-719 NGNIIEGTAI
+719 GNIIEGTAVA
-729 SGSSKRTYGMDYFS
+729 GSKTRPAGMDYFS
-743 KTILSEKADEVQVL
+743 KSILSEKAEEVQVL
-757 NDKKYQKEVLKKLKN
+757 KDKQYQKEVLAALKK
-772 FEKRY
+772 FEKMY
-777 ISNIA
+777 IKNIA

-788 NDYKELT
+788 NDYKKLT

-806 RTDYAVRA
+806 RTDYAIRA

-819 SLKDETVSWKKVVK
+819 SLKDETVDWKKVVK

-852 DSERALKNQIYK
+852 DSQRALNNQIYK
-864 NKIELARTRIKR
+864 NRINLARTRIKR
-876 MHGYLYQP
+876 MHGYIYQP

-892 SAKEALDACKGY
+892 SAKQALDACKGY
-904 SEYYNLKAMFD
+904 AEYTSLKAMYD
-915 MYKKELEELPV
+915 EYKAELENLPTKAEYDKKKNTTTPTEAPV
-926 KGESNKKI
+926 ETAEPVQDGEE
-934 RRQQIQVNRWQRK
+934 
-947 NLRKRNRGGSDK
+947 
-959 WKKIKMI
+959 

>member
-1 MQSMAFDIRWA
+1 MAFDIRWA

-119 SKGKQVGSVNAGSYK
+119 SKGKKVGSVNAGSYK

-482 IVNDHKFVNGPS
+482 IVNDHKFANGPS

-757 NDKKYQKEVLKKLKN
+757 KDKKYQKEVLKKLKN
-772 FEKRY
+772 FEKIY

-795 DMISSIVDDDV
+795 DMISSIMDDDV

-839 KEENERLAEKKKN
+839 KEENERLVEKKKN

-884 SNMQLLID
+884 SNMQILID

-926 KGESNKKI
+926 KGESNKKN
-934 RRQQIQVNRWQRK
+934 QTPTDTSEPVATEEPQEEE
-947 NLRKRNRGGSDK
+947 
-959 WKKIKMI
+959 

>member
-1 MQSMAFDIRWA
+1 
-12 VLVKNKPY
+12 
-20 LIFSWRK
+20 
-27 VMNTLR
+27 MNTLR

-482 IVNDHKFVNGPS
+482 IVNDHKFANGPS

-743 KTILSEKADEVQVL
+743 NTILSEKADEVQVL
-757 NDKKYQKEVLKKLKN
+757 KDKKYQKEVLKKLKN
-772 FEKRY
+772 FEKIY

-795 DMISSIVDDDV
+795 DMISSIMDDDV

-839 KEENERLAEKKKN
+839 KEENERLVEKKKN

-884 SNMQLLID
+884 SNMQILID

-926 KGESNKKI
+926 KGESNKKN
-934 RRQQIQVNRWQRK
+934 QTPTDTSEPVATEEPQEEE
-947 NLRKRNRGGSDK
+947 
-959 WKKIKMI
+959 